1 MVANVATNDL
11 PWSMSTDS
19 THYHLPA
26 VDLDGTCVSLRQR
39 KPVAR
44 PPIFKLFY
52 KQDRQRS

>member
-11 PWSMSTDS
+11 PWSISTGS
-19 THYHLPA
+19 THYHLPT
-26 VDLDGTCVSLRQR
+26 VDLDGKFVSLRQR

-44 PPIFKLFY
+44 PPIVKLFY